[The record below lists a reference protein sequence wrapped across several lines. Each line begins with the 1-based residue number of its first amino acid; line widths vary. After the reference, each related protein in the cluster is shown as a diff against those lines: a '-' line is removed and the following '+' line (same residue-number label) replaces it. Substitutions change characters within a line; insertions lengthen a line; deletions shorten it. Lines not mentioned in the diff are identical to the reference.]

1 MLVNL
6 YVRSLVTRWKCERAG
21 EVVSNLMDEQLKDK
35 APKEKNLGL
44 FVRMSDGQSF
54 FIELPAPARCMSEN
68 CICPL
73 FKPGSSCGQ
82 RDCDGYEFQHH
93 YARAYNVF
101 EERLNKYIQ
110 AKEALNE
117 RLKRLYRVFGK

>member
-21 EVVSNLMDEQLKDK
+21 EAALNLADGQLKDK
-35 APKEKNLGL
+35 APKEKKFR

-54 FIELPAPARCMSEN
+54 FIEAPAPARCMSGN

-73 FKPGSSCGQ
+73 FKLDSSCGQ
-82 RDCDGYEFQHH
+82 RDCDGYEVQH
-93 YARAYNVF
+93 AYNVF

-110 AKEALNE
+110 AKEALDE

>member
-1 MLVNL
+1 MLLNL
-6 YVRSLVTRWKCERAG
+6 YVRSLVTRWKYERAG
-21 EVVSNLMDEQLKDK
+21 EVASNLAGEQLKDK
-35 APKEKNLGL
+35 APKEKKFRL
-44 FVRMSDGQSF
+44 VRMSDGQSF
-54 FIELPAPARCMSEN
+54 FIEVPAPARCMSEN

-73 FKPGSSCGQ
+73 FKLDSSCGQ
-82 RDCDGYEFQHH
+82 RDCDGYEVQH
-93 YARAYNVF
+93 AYNVF

>member
-1 MLVNL
+1 MLVYL

-21 EVVSNLMDEQLKDK
+21 EVVSNLKDELLKDK
-35 APKEKNLGL
+35 APKEHKFR
-44 FVRMSDGQSF
+44 FVRMSDGRSF
-54 FIELPAPARCMSEN
+54 FIEAPAPARCISGN

-82 RDCDGYEFQHH
+82 RDCDDYEVQHH
-93 YARAYNVF
+93 YARAYNVY
-101 EERLNKYIQ
+101 EEKLNKYIQ
-110 AKEALNE
+110 AKEALDE